1 MGFQALSRHMK
12 CLVAFYSRTGTAR
25 KVARTIISMIG
36 QQTSFKCDFEELVD
50 PTNRAGTAGNKLSY
64 QEAIEKKQ
72 VPIKPTRY
80 DPSSYDLVI
89 LGGPVWAY
97 TMSSAVRTYLATNAG
112 KVKNAAFFCT
122 YDCSGNKTTL
132 QEMQELIGKPPI
144 ATFDATTKE
153 VVKGK
158 HIQTVQNF
166 VTALDQ
172 GMRAVVT

>member
-1 MGFQALSRHMK
+1 MK

-97 TMSSAVRTYLATNAG
+97 TMASAVRTYLAKNAG

>member
-1 MGFQALSRHMK
+1 MK

-80 DPSSYDLVI
+80 DPTSYDLVI

-97 TMSSAVRTYLATNAG
+97 TMASALRTYMAKNAG

-122 YDCSGNKTTL
+122 YDFSGNKTTL
-132 QEMQELIGKPPI
+132 QDMQELTGKPPI
-144 ATFDATTKE
+144 ATFYTTTKE

-166 VTALDQ
+166 VTAMAK
-172 GMRAVVT
+172 GIETAAS